1 MTPTCYRII
10 EISGSENRIR
20 LQQRKCAIPD
30 TEKPVSHELEKVYVV
45 FRQWTR
51 NEMAS
56 QSSLAKCQ
64 ALRKGPL
71 NSISVSF

>member
-1 MTPTCYRII
+1 MTPTCYHII
-10 EISGSENRIR
+10 EISGSEIGLDYR
-20 LQQRKCAIPD
+20 QESVPIPD